1 MTNFKLLDHPAL
13 LHSLTILRDKNTS
26 VREFRIILKE
36 MSRLLIFE
44 ATRDLKLTTV
54 EKETP
59 LEKDSFPWV
68 QDDVLLISV
77 MRAGNAFLE
86 GALEALPFALGG
98 HIGLKR
104 LGNGHSVEEYY
115 YNVPTFNDNSQIF
128 LLDPMVATGGSIIH
142 TIDKVKERGMK
153 NLHFVSL
160 LMSPYAKERLAKE
173 HPDVKVFTTAVDREM
188 NEKNYILPGLG
199 DAGDRIYGTS

>member
-1 MTNFKLLDHPAL
+1 MANFKLLNHPAL
-13 LHSLTILRDKNTS
+13 LHSLTILRDKNTP

-36 MSRLLIFE
+36 MARLLIFE
-44 ATRDLKLTTV
+44 ATRDLKITKI

-59 LEKDSFPWV
+59 LEKNSFPWV
-68 QDDVLLISV
+68 KDEVLLISV

-86 GALEALPFALGG
+86 GSLEALPFALGG

-104 LGNGHSVEEYY
+104 LGDGHQVEEYY
-115 YNVPTFNDNSQIF
+115 YNVPSFNDSSQIF

-153 NLHFVSL
+153 NLNFVSL

-173 HPDVKVFTTAVDREM
+173 HPDVMVYTVAVDREM